1 MADWRPILNRRSD
14 GFPRIMGILNITPDS
29 FHADSRVDSV
39 DHALSRAKQMVEDGA
54 DWLDIGGE
62 STRPG
67 AEPVGIDEEMNR
79 VLPVIKAVRTEFPNV
94 GISIDTRRA
103 AVAKAALDLGADMVN
118 DVSSLSDPNMADV
131 IIENKC
137 PVCIMHM
144 QGLPENMQNNPSY
157 DDVVSE
163 VRERLDITT
172 KKLVDLGLNPDMIV
186 TDPGI
191 GFGKL
196 LEHNLS
202 LLTAG
207 KEISPRQDMPL
218 MWGVSRK
225 RMFADLIGRSAS
237 EERLAGSL
245 GIAAMAPSKGVDI
258 IRVHDVREHAD
269 LYATMR
275 AIK

>member
-39 DHALSRAKQMVEDGA
+39 DDALSRAKQMVEDGA

-67 AEPVGIDEEMNR
+67 AEPVSIDEEMNR
-79 VLPVIKAVRTEFPNV
+79 VLPVIKAVRTAFPDV

-163 VRERLDITT
+163 VREILGITAQ
-172 KKLVDLGLNPDMIV
+172 KLVDLGLNPDMIV

-202 LLTAG
+202 LLAAG
-207 KEISPRQDMPL
+207 KEIAPKQDMPL

-275 AIK
+275 AIE

>member
-1 MADWRPILNRRSD
+1 MADWRPILNRQRD

-29 FHADSRVDSV
+29 FHADSRVDSI
-39 DHALSRAKQMVEDGA
+39 DEALARAKQMVEDDA

-67 AEPVGIDEEMNR
+67 AEEVRVSEEMNR
-79 VLPVIKAVRTEFPNV
+79 VLPIIEAVRKAHPDV

-103 AVAKAALDLGADMVN
+103 SVAKAALDLGADMVN
-118 DVSSLSDPNMADV
+118 DVSSLSDPDMADV
-131 IIENKC
+131 IIENNC

-144 QGLPENMQNNPSY
+144 QGLPENMQNNPTYS
-157 DDVVSE
+157 DVVIE
-163 VRERLDITT
+163 VRQRLDMTAR
-172 KKLVDLGLNPDMIV
+172 KLLDLGLDPDMII

-196 LEHNLS
+196 LKHNLS
-202 LLTAG
+202 LLAAG
-207 KEISPRQDMPL
+207 REIVPKQEMPL

-225 RMFADLIGRSAS
+225 RMFADLLGRTNSKD
-237 EERLAGSL
+237 RLSGSL
-245 GIAAMAPSKGVDI
+245 GIASMAPSKEVDI

-269 LYATMR
+269 LYQAMR
-275 AIK
+275 AVN

>member
-79 VLPVIKAVRTEFPNV
+79 VLPVIKAVRTAFPNV

-275 AIK
+275 AIE

>member
-39 DHALSRAKQMVEDGA
+39 DDALSRAKQMVEDGA

-67 AEPVGIDEEMNR
+67 AEPVAIDEEMNR
-79 VLPVIKAVRTEFPNV
+79 VLPVIKAVRTALPDV
-94 GISIDTRRA
+94 GISIDTRHA
-103 AVAKAALDLGADMVN
+103 SVAKAALDFGADLVN
-118 DVSSLSDPNMADV
+118 DVSSLSDPNMVDA

-137 PVCIMHM
+137 PICIMHM

-157 DDVVSE
+157 GDVVSE
-163 VRERLDITT
+163 VRERLGITAQ
-172 KKLVDLGLNPDMIV
+172 KLINLGLNPDMIV

-202 LLTAG
+202 LLAAG
-207 KEISPRQDMPL
+207 KEIVPRQDMPL

-225 RMFADLIGRSAS
+225 RMFADLLGRGDS

-245 GIAAMAPSKGVDI
+245 GIAAMAVSKGVDI

-269 LYATMR
+269 LYAAMR
-275 AIK
+275 AID

>member
-39 DHALSRAKQMVEDGA
+39 DDALSRAKQMVEDGA

-79 VLPVIKAVRTEFPNV
+79 VLPVVKAVRTAFPDV
-94 GISIDTRRA
+94 GISIDTRRSP
-103 AVAKAALDLGADMVN
+103 VAKASLDLGADMVN

-157 DDVVSE
+157 GDVVSE
-163 VRERLDITT
+163 VRERLDITS

-202 LLTAG
+202 LLAAG

-225 RMFADLIGRSAS
+225 RMFADLIGRSDS

-245 GIAAMAPSKGVDI
+245 GIAAIAPSKGVDI

-269 LYATMR
+269 LYAAMR
-275 AIK
+275 AIE

>member
-29 FHADSRVDSV
+29 FHTDSRVDSV
-39 DHALSRAKQMVEDGA
+39 GEALSRAKQMVEDGA

-67 AEPVGIDEEMNR
+67 AETVGLDEEMRR
-79 VLPVIKAVRTEFPNV
+79 VLPVIEAVRTALPEV

-103 AVAKAALDLGADMVN
+103 SVAKAALDLGADMVN
-118 DVSSLSDPNMADV
+118 DVSSLSDPEMVDL
-131 IIENKC
+131 IMEYKC

-144 QGLPENMQNNPSY
+144 QGLPENMQDDPSY
-157 DDVVSE
+157 SDVVSE
-163 VRERLDITT
+163 VRQRLDRTAR
-172 KKLVDLGLNPDMIV
+172 KLLDSGVNAGMII

-202 LLTAG
+202 LLAAG
-207 KEISPRQDMPL
+207 REIVPRQDMPL

-225 RMFADLIGRSAS
+225 RIFADLLDRM
-237 EERLAGSL
+237 ETRERLAGSL
-245 GIAAMAPSKGVDI
+245 GIASMAPSKGVDI

-269 LYATMR
+269 LYAAMR
-275 AIK
+275 AID

>member
-29 FHADSRVDSV
+29 FHSDSRVDSV
-39 DHALSRAKQMVEDGA
+39 DEALSRAQQMVDDGA

-67 AEPVGIDEEMNR
+67 AEPVDIDEEMNR
-79 VLPVIKAVRTEFPNV
+79 VLPVIKAVRTAFPNV

-118 DVSSLSDPNMADV
+118 DVSSLSDPNMTDV

-144 QGLPENMQNNPSY
+144 QGSPENMQNNPSY
-157 DDVVSE
+157 GDVVSE
-163 VRERLDITT
+163 VRERLDITAQ
-172 KKLVDLGLNPDMIV
+172 KLVHLGLNPDMII

-202 LLTAG
+202 LLAAG
-207 KEISPRQDMPL
+207 KEIAPRQDMPL

-225 RMFADLIGRSAS
+225 RMFADLIGRSDS

-269 LYATMR
+269 MYAAMR
-275 AIK
+275 AID

>member
-29 FHADSRVDSV
+29 FHADSRVDSIE
-39 DHALSRAKQMVEDGA
+39 DALVRAKQMIEDGA

-67 AEPVGIDEEMNR
+67 AEEVDIDEEMNR
-79 VLPVIKAVRTEFPNV
+79 VLPIIEAVRNAHPDV

-103 AVAKAALDLGADMVN
+103 SVAKAALDLGADMVN
-118 DVSSLSDPNMADV
+118 DVSSLSDSDMADV

-157 DDVVSE
+157 SDVVSE
-163 VRERLDITT
+163 VRERLAITSQ
-172 KKLVDLGLNPDMIV
+172 KLVNLGLNPDMIV

-202 LLTAG
+202 LLGAG
-207 KEISPRQDMPL
+207 KEIVPRQDMPL

-225 RMFADLIGRSAS
+225 RMFADLLGRSDS

-245 GIAAMAPSKGVDI
+245 GIAAMAASKGVDI

-269 LYATMR
+269 LYAAMR
-275 AIK
+275 AID

>member
-39 DHALSRAKQMVEDGA
+39 DDALSRAKQMVDDGA

-67 AEPVGIDEEMNR
+67 AEPVGIDEEMKR
-79 VLPVIKAVRTEFPNV
+79 VLPVIKAVRTAFPNV

-157 DDVVSE
+157 GDVVSE
-163 VRERLDITT
+163 VRERLDITA

-196 LEHNLS
+196 LGHNLS
-202 LLTAG
+202 LLAAG
-207 KEISPRQDMPL
+207 KKISPRQDMPL

-225 RMFADLIGRSAS
+225 RMFADLISRSDS

-269 LYATMR
+269 MYAAMR
-275 AIK
+275 AID

>member
-79 VLPVIKAVRTEFPNV
+79 VLPVIKAVRTAFPNV

-103 AVAKAALDLGADMVN
+103 AVAKAALVLGADMVN
-118 DVSSLSDPNMADV
+118 DVSSLSDPNMTDV

-275 AIK
+275 AIE